1 MNAPYECRD
10 VQPQWL
16 SRRRLLQSVAA
27 GFGWMALGG
36 LAASAPARAAGNSPV
51 SAGQG
56 GASGAPLGRR
66 VPHFQPTAR
75 RVIFLCMQGGPSQ
88 LDLFD
93 PKPRLQRDHGQP
105 GGARGSGNKLVGSP
119 FAFRQHGDSGLW
131 MSELMP
137 RLARHAD
144 RLCIVRSMHTDIP
157 NHPQAFIQLHTGS
170 ARFVRPSMGAWVLYG
185 LGTENEN
192 LPGFITLSPPRPF
205 GAQNHGSA
213 FLPAVYQGTP
223 VGATREG
230 NAATALGN
238 VRNPLL
244 NASQQARQLA
254 LVQHMNREFLKA
266 TDGHPEVEGVI
277 QSFELAFRMQAEVP
291 GLLDLSSESTDTLAR
306 YGVGAAGTDNFGR
319 QCLLARRLAEAG
331 VRFIELNHGGWD
343 QHQNLEASLRRNSHA
358 IDQPIAAL
366 LDDLASRGMLDET
379 LVVWGGEFGR
389 TPDSRRADGRDHN
402 AKGFTFWMAGGG
414 AAAGRTYGSTD
425 ELGFQAVENPVH
437 VHDLHAT
444 MLHCLGLDHERLTYR
459 YGGRDH
465 RLTDVR
471 GSVVRGILGKG

>member
-1 MNAPYECRD
+1 MNAPFECHGI
-10 VQPQWL
+10 QPRPL
-16 SRRRLLQSVAA
+16 TRRRLLQTAAA
-27 GFGWMALGG
+27 GFGWMAFGG
-36 LAASAPARAAGNSPV
+36 LAAAASGTGGSRASMAD
-51 SAGQG
+51 A
-56 GASGAPLGRR
+56 GAPLRR
-66 VPHFQPTAR
+66 RAPHFAPRAR

-93 PKPRLQRDHGQP
+93 PKPRLQREHGQA

-119 FAFRQHGDSGLW
+119 FAFRQHGASGLW
-131 MSELMP
+131 ISELMP
-137 RLARHAD
+137 RLSAHAD
-144 RLCIVRSMHTDIP
+144 HLCMVRSMHTDIP

-192 LPGFITLSPPRPF
+192 LPGFVTLSPPRQF

-213 FLPAVYQGTP
+213 FLPAVYQGTRI
-223 VGATREG
+223 GSTRDG
-230 NAATALGN
+230 NVATALGN
-238 VRNPLL
+238 VRNPVL
-244 NASQQARQLA
+244 NPRQQARQLDM
-254 LVQHMNREFLKA
+254 VQQMNREFLHA

-277 QSFELAFRMQAEVP
+277 QSFELAFRMQAEAP
-291 GLLDLSSESTDTLAR
+291 ELLDLSGESADTLAR
-306 YGVGAAGTDNFGR
+306 YGVGAADTDNFGR
-319 QCLLARRLAEAG
+319 QCLLARRMAEAG
-331 VRFIELNHGGWD
+331 VRFVELNHGGWD
-343 QHQNLEASLRRNSHA
+343 QHQNLESSLRRNAHA

-366 LDDLASRGMLDET
+366 LSDLASRGMLDET

-389 TPDSRRADGRDHN
+389 TPDSRRGDGRDHN

-414 AAAGRTYGSTD
+414 VSAGIAYGATD
-425 ELGFQAVENPVH
+425 DLGMQAVENPVH

-465 RLTDVR
+465 RLTDVK
-471 GSVVRGILGKG
+471 GSVVRGILKA